1 MTFTY
6 LDQPELFVGVSDENS
21 RCDLCHRQK
30 PCFDA
35 AGFFGEDELAFICPE
50 CLSNGRLYERDSY
63 TCQGDVAELKR
74 QLHEANPALNKA
86 DIDDLADHKTLELEK
101 TTPHLVT
108 WQDWEWPCADGDYA
122 RFIGYGSKP
131 LYKQLANDSDA
142 QSLFEQSLYYTLKE
156 ECEPGEL
163 WEDVPKKAIPDYA
176 ASSNYSTLFYVFKSL
191 HSDQIITLWDSD

>member
-6 LDQPELFVGVSDENS
+6 FDQPARWIGVSDQET
-21 RCDLCHRQK
+21 RCDLCHQQK

-35 AGFFGEDELAFICPE
+35 TGFFGEDELAFICPD

-74 QLHEANPALNKA
+74 QLKSLHPALSKA
-86 DIDDLADHKTLELEK
+86 ELDDLADQKTLELEK

-108 WQDWEWPCADGDYA
+108 WQDWEWPCADGEYA
-122 RFIGYGSKP
+122 RFIGYGSRPFYTK
-131 LYKQLANDSDA
+131 LVGNSDA
-142 QSLFEQSLYYTLKE
+142 RMLFEKSIYYTLAE
-156 ECEPGEL
+156 ESDAEEL
-163 WEDVPKKAIPDYA
+163 WEDVPRKLIVDYA
-176 ASSNYSTLFYVFKSL
+176 DSSKYSTLFYVFKSL